1 MSEFEELI
9 SKLLEKVPELSRSV
23 IEERINEKK
32 EKVGAGYLTDQG
44 AIFLVAADLG
54 VSLEQ
59 TQNSEVAIK
68 DLYIGAKEVTLE
80 SRVLNISPTKQFTKK
95 DGSSF
100 SLRTITVYDN
110 NSTASVKLWDEKA
123 NLPGLEELKPGDLI
137 KIIKAYVKSDLT
149 GAPTINIG
157 SGATIETSESE
168 SDIVS
173 IDSKI
178 SDVSEIKDEQKDLIV
193 VGTLGSAM
201 SLLEFTNSKGQ
212 PSKALKFRLRGEN
225 KNLVNVVLWGKD
237 ESILPKV
244 ITQDAKVKLFGV
256 RTKTGMQGLEI
267 HGNDATI
274 INVEGDA
281 EIQPTIVRLLAI
293 EKDQAG
299 NTTGLAIDKS
309 KKLVRITDVTNT
321 IGSFV
326 KDDILECM
334 PSKIF
339 GNTMQIDQDSFVR
352 KIDDKTVPTIAEIRT
367 KITKVSEGND
377 YSVEAIVLKAPER
390 KDIQTKNGDNIQ
402 LSEMFVEDDSGQVWI
417 KGWRQQADLMDSFTL
432 GDIITILG
440 VNARPG
446 LEGKLDLVLTPYSK
460 IIKKKLI
467 FPKSSCQEYRFFL
480 R

>member
-54 VSLEQ
+54 VTLEQ
-59 TQNSEVAIK
+59 SQKAEVAIK

-123 NLPGLEELKPGDLI
+123 NLPGIEELRPGDLI

-157 SGATIETSESE
+157 SGASIETSQSE
-168 SDIVS
+168 SDIAS

-178 SDVSEIKDEQKDLIV
+178 IDIGDTKEDQRDIIVS
-193 VGTLGSAM
+193 GTLGSAM

-212 PSKALKFRLRGEN
+212 PSKALKFRLKGKN
-225 KNLVNVVLWGKD
+225 KNLINVVLWGKD

-274 INVEGDA
+274 IDVEGDT
-281 EIQPTIVRLLAI
+281 EIQPVIVRLLAI
-293 EKDQAG
+293 EKDQSG

-309 KKLVRITDVTNT
+309 KKLVRITDVANT

-339 GNTMQIDQDSFVR
+339 GNTMQIDQNSFVR
-352 KIDDKTVPTIAEIRT
+352 KIDDKHVPTVAEIRT
-367 KITKVSEGND
+367 KIIEVSEGND

-390 KDIQTKNGDNIQ
+390 KDIQTKKGDNIQ

-417 KGWRQQADLMDSFTL
+417 KGWRQQADLMDNFTL

-460 IIKKKLI
+460 IIKKN
-467 FPKSSCQEYRFFL
+467 
-480 R
+480 

>member
-23 IEERINEKK
+23 IEERINENK

-54 VSLEQ
+54 VTLEQ
-59 TQNSEVAIK
+59 SQKSEVAIK

-123 NLPGLEELKPGDLI
+123 NLPGLDELKPGDLI

-157 SGATIETSESE
+157 SGASIETSESE

-178 SDVSEIKDEQKDLIV
+178 TDVSEIKEDQRDLIV
-193 VGTLGSAM
+193 TGTLGSAM

-212 PSKALKFRLRGEN
+212 PSKALKFRLRGQN

-237 ESILPKV
+237 ESILPK
-244 ITQDAKVKLFGV
+244 IISQDAKVKLFGV

-267 HGNDATI
+267 HGNDATLVD
-274 INVEGDA
+274 VEGDT
-281 EIQPTIVRLLAI
+281 EIQPVILRLLAV
-293 EKDQAG
+293 EKDQSG
-299 NTTGLAIDKS
+299 SITGLAIDKS
-309 KKLVRITDVTNT
+309 KKIVRITDVTDT
-321 IGSFV
+321 IGSFT

-339 GNTMQIDQDSFVR
+339 GNTIQIDQDSFVR
-352 KIDDKTVPTIAEIRT
+352 KIEDDSIPTISEIRT
-367 KITKVSEGND
+367 KITDVTEGND

-390 KDIQTKNGDNIQ
+390 KEIQTKNGDNVQ

-417 KGWRQQADLMDSFTL
+417 KGWRQQADLMDNFTL
-432 GDIITILG
+432 GDIITIIG

-460 IIKKKLI
+460 IIKKN
-467 FPKSSCQEYRFFL
+467 
-480 R
+480 

>member
-193 VGTLGSAM
+193 AGTLGSAM

-460 IIKKKLI
+460 IIKKN
-467 FPKSSCQEYRFFL
+467 
-480 R
+480 

>member
-54 VSLEQ
+54 VTLEQ
-59 TQNSEVAIK
+59 SQNPEVAIK
-68 DLYIGAKEVTLE
+68 DLYIGAKEVTLK

-123 NLPGLEELKPGDLI
+123 NLPGIEELKPGDLI

-157 SGATIETSESE
+157 SGASIETSQSE

-178 SDVSEIKDEQKDLIV
+178 TDVSEIKDDQKDLIIS
-193 VGTLGSAM
+193 GTLGSAM

-212 PSKALKFRLRGEN
+212 PSKALKFRLRGQN
-225 KNLVNVVLWGKD
+225 KNLINVVLWGKD
-237 ESILPKV
+237 ESVLPKV
-244 ITQDAKVKLFGV
+244 ITQNAKVKLFGV

-274 INVEGDA
+274 IDVEGDA
-281 EIQPTIVRLLAI
+281 EIQPVIVRLLAI
-293 EKDQAG
+293 EKDQSG
-299 NTTGLAIDKS
+299 NTTCLAIDKS

-339 GNTMQIDQDSFVR
+339 GNTMQIDQNSFVR
-352 KIDDKTVPTIAEIRT
+352 KIEDKNVPTVAEIRT
-367 KITKVSEGND
+367 KIIEVSEGND

-390 KDIQTKNGDNIQ
+390 KDIQTKKGDNIQ

-417 KGWRQQADLMDSFTL
+417 KGWRQQADLMDNFTL

-460 IIKKKLI
+460 IIKKN
-467 FPKSSCQEYRFFL
+467 
-480 R
+480 

>member
-1 MSEFEELI
+1 MSQFEELI

-59 TQNSEVAIK
+59 SQNPEVAIK

-123 NLPGLEELKPGDLI
+123 NLPGIEELKPGDLI

-157 SGATIETSESE
+157 SGASIETSQSE
-168 SDIVS
+168 SDIAS

-178 SDVSEIKDEQKDLIV
+178 IDISDTKEDQRDIIVS
-193 VGTLGSAM
+193 GTLGSAM

-212 PSKALKFRLRGEN
+212 PSKALKFRLKGKN
-225 KNLVNVVLWGKD
+225 KNLINVVLWGKD

-274 INVEGDA
+274 IDVEGDT
-281 EIQPTIVRLLAI
+281 EIQPVIVRLLAI
-293 EKDQAG
+293 EKDQSG

-309 KKLVRITDVTNT
+309 KRLVRITDVANT
-321 IGSFV
+321 IDSFV

-352 KIDDKTVPTIAEIRT
+352 KIDDGTVPTVAEIRT
-367 KITKVSEGND
+367 KITEVSEGND

-390 KDIQTKNGDNIQ
+390 KDIQTKKGDNIQ

-417 KGWRQQADLMDSFTL
+417 KGWRQQADLMDNFTL

-460 IIKKKLI
+460 IIKKN
-467 FPKSSCQEYRFFL
+467 
-480 R
+480 

>member
-59 TQNSEVAIK
+59 TQNAEVAIK

-157 SGATIETSESE
+157 SGASIETSQSE

-178 SDVSEIKDEQKDLIV
+178 TDVSEIKDDQRDLIV
-193 VGTLGSAM
+193 SGTLGSAM

-225 KNLVNVVLWGKD
+225 ENLVNVVLWGKD

-244 ITQDAKVKLFGV
+244 IGQDAKVKLFGV

-267 HGNDATI
+267 HGNDATLI
-274 INVEGDA
+274 DVEGDT

-299 NTTGLAIDKS
+299 NITGLAIDKS
-309 KKLVRITDVTNT
+309 KKLVRITDAANT
-321 IGSFV
+321 IDSFA

-339 GNTMQIDQDSFVR
+339 GNTIQIDQDSFVR
-352 KIDDKTVPTIAEIRT
+352 KIDDETVPTVAEIRT
-367 KITKVSEGND
+367 KITEVSEGND

-390 KDIQTKNGDNIQ
+390 KDIQTKSGENIQ

-417 KGWRQQADLMDSFTL
+417 KGWRQQADLMDSYTL

-460 IIKKKLI
+460 IIKKN
-467 FPKSSCQEYRFFL
+467 
-480 R
+480 

>member
-1 MSEFEELI
+1 M
-9 SKLLEKVPELSRSV
+9 
-23 IEERINEKK
+23 
-32 EKVGAGYLTDQG
+32 
-44 AIFLVAADLG
+44 VAADLG
-54 VSLEQ
+54 VTLEQ
-59 TQNSEVAIK
+59 SQKSEVAIK

-123 NLPGLEELKPGDLI
+123 NLPGLDELKPGDLI

-157 SGATIETSESE
+157 SGASIETSESE

-178 SDVSEIKDEQKDLIV
+178 TDVSEIKEDQRDLIV
-193 VGTLGSAM
+193 TGTLGSAM

-212 PSKALKFRLRGEN
+212 PSKALKFRLRGQN

-237 ESILPKV
+237 ESILPK
-244 ITQDAKVKLFGV
+244 IISQDAKVKLFGV

-267 HGNDATI
+267 HGNDATLVD
-274 INVEGDA
+274 VEGDT
-281 EIQPTIVRLLAI
+281 EIQPVILRLLAV
-293 EKDQAG
+293 EKDQSG
-299 NTTGLAIDKS
+299 SVTGLAIDKS
-309 KKLVRITDVTNT
+309 KKIVRITDVADT
-321 IGSFV
+321 IGSFT

-339 GNTMQIDQDSFVR
+339 GNTIQIDQDSFVR
-352 KIDDKTVPTIAEIRT
+352 KIEDDSIPTISEIRT
-367 KITKVSEGND
+367 KITDVTEGND
-377 YSVEAIVLKAPER
+377 YSVEAIVLKAPEI
-390 KDIQTKNGDNIQ
+390 KEIQTKNGDNVQ

-417 KGWRQQADLMDSFTL
+417 KGWRQQADLMDNFTL
-432 GDIITILG
+432 GDIITIIG

-460 IIKKKLI
+460 IIKKN
-467 FPKSSCQEYRFFL
+467 
-480 R
+480 

>member
-59 TQNSEVAIK
+59 AQKSEVAIK

-123 NLPGLEELKPGDLI
+123 NLPGLENLKPGDLI

-157 SGATIETSESE
+157 SGASIETSQSE

-178 SDVSEIKDEQKDLIV
+178 TDVSEISDDQRDLIV
-193 VGTLGSAM
+193 SGTLGSAM
-201 SLLEFTNSKGQ
+201 SLLEFTNSW
-212 PSKALKFRLRGEN
+212 FFGEKMN
-225 KNLVNVVLWGKD
+225 
-237 ESILPKV
+237 
-244 ITQDAKVKLFGV
+244 QFF
-256 RTKTGMQGLEI
+256 Q
-267 HGNDATI
+267 
-274 INVEGDA
+274 
-281 EIQPTIVRLLAI
+281 
-293 EKDQAG
+293 
-299 NTTGLAIDKS
+299 KS
-309 KKLVRITDVTNT
+309 
-321 IGSFV
+321 
-326 KDDILECM
+326 
-334 PSKIF
+334 
-339 GNTMQIDQDSFVR
+339 
-352 KIDDKTVPTIAEIRT
+352 
-367 KITKVSEGND
+367 
-377 YSVEAIVLKAPER
+377 
-390 KDIQTKNGDNIQ
+390 
-402 LSEMFVEDDSGQVWI
+402 
-417 KGWRQQADLMDSFTL
+417 
-432 GDIITILG
+432 
-440 VNARPG
+440 
-446 LEGKLDLVLTPYSK
+446 
-460 IIKKKLI
+460 
-467 FPKSSCQEYRFFL
+467 
-480 R
+480 

>member
-32 EKVGAGYLTDQG
+32 DKVGAGYLTDQG

-178 SDVSEIKDEQKDLIV
+178 SDVSEIKDDQRDLIV
-193 VGTLGSAM
+193 AGTLGSAM

-274 INVEGDA
+274 IDVEGDA

-309 KKLVRITDVTNT
+309 KKLVRITDVANT

-352 KIDDKTVPTIAEIRT
+352 KIDDKTVPTVAEIRT
-367 KITKVSEGND
+367 KITEVSEGND

-460 IIKKKLI
+460 IIKKN
-467 FPKSSCQEYRFFL
+467 
-480 R
+480 

>member
-59 TQNSEVAIK
+59 TQNAEVAIK
-68 DLYIGAKEVTLE
+68 DLYIGAKEVTLA

-157 SGATIETSESE
+157 SGASIETSQSE

-178 SDVSEIKDEQKDLIV
+178 TDVSEIKDDQRDLIV
-193 VGTLGSAM
+193 SGTLGSAM

-212 PSKALKFRLRGEN
+212 PSKALKFRLKGEN

-244 ITQDAKVKLFGV
+244 IGQDAKVKLFGV

-274 INVEGDA
+274 INVEGDT

-309 KKLVRITDVTNT
+309 KKLVRITDVANT
-321 IGSFV
+321 IGSFA

-339 GNTMQIDQDSFVR
+339 GNTIQIDQDSFVR
-352 KIDDKTVPTIAEIRT
+352 KIDDETVPTVAEIRT
-367 KITKVSEGND
+367 KITEVSEGND

-390 KDIQTKNGDNIQ
+390 KDIQTKSGENIQ

-417 KGWRQQADLMDSFTL
+417 KGWRQQADLMDSYTL

-460 IIKKKLI
+460 IIKKN
-467 FPKSSCQEYRFFL
+467 
-480 R
+480 

>member
-59 TQNSEVAIK
+59 TKNAEVAIK

-157 SGATIETSESE
+157 SGASIETSQSE

-178 SDVSEIKDEQKDLIV
+178 TDVSEIKDDQRDLIV
-193 VGTLGSAM
+193 SGTLGSAM

-212 PSKALKFRLRGEN
+212 PSKALKFRLKGEN

-244 ITQDAKVKLFGV
+244 IGQDAKVKLFGV

-274 INVEGDA
+274 INVEGDT

-309 KKLVRITDVTNT
+309 RKLVRITDAANT
-321 IGSFV
+321 IGSFA

-339 GNTMQIDQDSFVR
+339 GNTIQIDQDSFVR
-352 KIDDKTVPTIAEIRT
+352 KIDDETVPTVAEIRT
-367 KITKVSEGND
+367 KITEVSEGND

-390 KDIQTKNGDNIQ
+390 KDIQTKSGENIQ

-417 KGWRQQADLMDSFTL
+417 KGWRQQADLMDSYTL

-460 IIKKKLI
+460 IIKKN
-467 FPKSSCQEYRFFL
+467 
-480 R
+480 

>member
-59 TQNSEVAIK
+59 AQHAEVAIK

-157 SGATIETSESE
+157 SGASIETSQSE

-178 SDVSEIKDEQKDLIV
+178 TDVSEIKDDQRDLIV
-193 VGTLGSAM
+193 SGTLGSAM

-212 PSKALKFRLRGEN
+212 PSKALKFRLKGEN

-244 ITQDAKVKLFGV
+244 IFYW
-256 RTKTGMQGLEI
+256 
-267 HGNDATI
+267 
-274 INVEGDA
+274 
-281 EIQPTIVRLLAI
+281 
-293 EKDQAG
+293 
-299 NTTGLAIDKS
+299 KS
-309 KKLVRITDVTNT
+309 
-321 IGSFV
+321 
-326 KDDILECM
+326 
-334 PSKIF
+334 
-339 GNTMQIDQDSFVR
+339 
-352 KIDDKTVPTIAEIRT
+352 
-367 KITKVSEGND
+367 
-377 YSVEAIVLKAPER
+377 
-390 KDIQTKNGDNIQ
+390 
-402 LSEMFVEDDSGQVWI
+402 
-417 KGWRQQADLMDSFTL
+417 
-432 GDIITILG
+432 
-440 VNARPG
+440 
-446 LEGKLDLVLTPYSK
+446 
-460 IIKKKLI
+460 
-467 FPKSSCQEYRFFL
+467 
-480 R
+480 

>member
-1 MSEFEELI
+1 MSEFEELL

-32 EKVGAGYLTDQG
+32 EKIGAGYLTDQG

-54 VSLEQ
+54 VTLEQ
-59 TQNSEVAIK
+59 TQNPEVAIK

-123 NLPGLEELKPGDLI
+123 NLPGIEKLKPGDLI

-157 SGATIETSESE
+157 SGASIETSQSV

-178 SDVSEIKDEQKDLIV
+178 SDVSEVREDQRDLIIS
-193 VGTLGSAM
+193 GTLGSAM

-212 PSKALKFRLRGEN
+212 PSKALKFRLKGKN
-225 KNLVNVVLWGKD
+225 KNSINVVLWGKD

-274 INVEGDA
+274 IDVEGDA
-281 EIQPTIVRLLAI
+281 EIQPVIVRLLAI
-293 EKDQAG
+293 EKDQSG

-309 KKLVRITDVTNT
+309 KKLVRITDVANT

-352 KIDDKTVPTIAEIRT
+352 KIDDGTVPTVAEIRT
-367 KITKVSEGND
+367 KITEVSEGND

-390 KDIQTKNGDNIQ
+390 KDIQTKKGDNIQ

-460 IIKKKLI
+460 IIKKN
-467 FPKSSCQEYRFFL
+467 
-480 R
+480 

>member
-59 TQNSEVAIK
+59 TQNAEVAIK
-68 DLYIGAKEVTLE
+68 DLYMGAKQATIE

-157 SGATIETSESE
+157 SGASIETSQSE

-178 SDVSEIKDEQKDLIV
+178 TDVSEIKDDQRDLIV
-193 VGTLGSAM
+193 SGTLGSAM

-212 PSKALKFRLRGEN
+212 PSKALKFRLKGEN

-244 ITQDAKVKLFGV
+244 IGQDAKVKLFGV

-274 INVEGDA
+274 INVEGDT

-309 KKLVRITDVTNT
+309 KKLVRITDVANT
-321 IGSFV
+321 IGSFA

-339 GNTMQIDQDSFVR
+339 GNTIQIDQDSFVR
-352 KIDDKTVPTIAEIRT
+352 KIDDETVPTVAEIRT
-367 KITKVSEGND
+367 KITEVSEGND

-390 KDIQTKNGDNIQ
+390 KDIQTKSGENIQ

-417 KGWRQQADLMDSFTL
+417 KGWRQQADLMDTYTL

-460 IIKKKLI
+460 IIKKN
-467 FPKSSCQEYRFFL
+467 
-480 R
+480 

>member
-123 NLPGLEELKPGDLI
+123 NLPGIEELKPGDLI

-157 SGATIETSESE
+157 SGSTIETSESE

-178 SDVSEIKDEQKDLIV
+178 SDVSEIKDDQRDLIIA
-193 VGTLGSAM
+193 GTLGSAM
-201 SLLEFTNSKGQ
+201 SLLEFTNSKGK
-212 PSKALKFRLRGEN
+212 PSKALKFRLRGAN

-244 ITQDAKVKLFGV
+244 INQDAKVKLFGV

-274 INVEGDA
+274 IDVEGNA

-293 EKDQAG
+293 EKDQSG
-299 NTTGLAIDKS
+299 NTIGLAIDKS
-309 KKLVRITDVTNT
+309 KKLVRITDVANT

-367 KITKVSEGND
+367 KITEVKEGND

-460 IIKKKLI
+460 IIKKN
-467 FPKSSCQEYRFFL
+467 
-480 R
+480 

>member
-1 MSEFEELI
+1 LSEFEELI

-54 VSLEQ
+54 VTLEQ
-59 TQNSEVAIK
+59 SQKSEVAIK

-123 NLPGLEELKPGDLI
+123 NLPGLDELKPGDLI

-157 SGATIETSESE
+157 SGASIETSESE

-178 SDVSEIKDEQKDLIV
+178 TDVSEIKEDQRDLIV
-193 VGTLGSAM
+193 TGTLGSAM

-212 PSKALKFRLRGEN
+212 PSKALKFRLRGQN

-237 ESILPKV
+237 ESILPK
-244 ITQDAKVKLFGV
+244 IISQDAKVKLFGV

-267 HGNDATI
+267 HGNDATLVD
-274 INVEGDA
+274 VEGDT
-281 EIQPTIVRLLAI
+281 EIQPVILRLLAV
-293 EKDQAG
+293 EKDQSG
-299 NTTGLAIDKS
+299 SVTGLAIDKS
-309 KKLVRITDVTNT
+309 KKIVRITDVADT
-321 IGSFV
+321 IGSFT

-339 GNTMQIDQDSFVR
+339 GNTIQIDQDSFVR
-352 KIDDKTVPTIAEIRT
+352 KIEDDSIPTISEIRT
-367 KITKVSEGND
+367 KITDVTEGND

-390 KDIQTKNGDNIQ
+390 KEIQTKNGDNVQ

-417 KGWRQQADLMDSFTL
+417 KGWRQQADLMDNFTL
-432 GDIITILG
+432 GDIITIIG

-460 IIKKKLI
+460 IIKKN
-467 FPKSSCQEYRFFL
+467 
-480 R
+480 

>member
-1 MSEFEELI
+1 LSEFEELI

-59 TQNSEVAIK
+59 AQKSEVAIK

-123 NLPGLEELKPGDLI
+123 NLPGLENLKPGDLI

-157 SGATIETSESE
+157 SGASIETSESE

-178 SDVSEIKDEQKDLIV
+178 TDVSEISDDQRDLIV
-193 VGTLGSAM
+193 SGTLGSAM

-244 ITQDAKVKLFGV
+244 IGQDAKVKLFGV

-267 HGNDATI
+267 HGNDATLI
-274 INVEGDA
+274 DVEGDT

-299 NTTGLAIDKS
+299 NITGLAIDKS
-309 KKLVRITDVTNT
+309 KKLVRITDAANT
-321 IGSFV
+321 IDSFA

-339 GNTMQIDQDSFVR
+339 GNTIQIDQDSFVR
-352 KIDDKTVPTIAEIRT
+352 KIDDETVPTVAEIRT
-367 KITKVSEGND
+367 KITEVSEGND

-390 KDIQTKNGDNIQ
+390 KDIQTKSGENIQ

-417 KGWRQQADLMDSFTL
+417 KGWRQQADLMDSYTL

-460 IIKKKLI
+460 IIKKN
-467 FPKSSCQEYRFFL
+467 
-480 R
+480 

>member
-1 MSEFEELI
+1 MSEFEELL
-9 SKLLEKVPELSRSV
+9 SKLVERVPELSRSV

-32 EKVGAGYLTDQG
+32 EKIGAGYLTDQG

-54 VSLEQ
+54 VTLEQ
-59 TQNSEVAIK
+59 SQNPEVAIK
-68 DLYIGAKEVTLE
+68 DLYIGAKEVTLK

-123 NLPGLEELKPGDLI
+123 NLPGIEELKPGDLI

-157 SGATIETSESE
+157 SGASIETSQSE
-168 SDIVS
+168 SDIIS

-178 SDVSEIKDEQKDLIV
+178 SDVSEVKEDQRDLIIS
-193 VGTLGSAM
+193 GTLGSTM

-212 PSKALKFRLRGEN
+212 PSKALKFRLRGKN
-225 KNLVNVVLWGKD
+225 KILINVVLWGKD

-274 INVEGDA
+274 IEVEGDA
-281 EIQPTIVRLLAI
+281 EIQPVIVRLLAI
-293 EKDQAG
+293 EKDQSG

-309 KKLVRITDVTNT
+309 KKLVRITDVANT

-339 GNTMQIDQDSFVR
+339 GNTMQIDQNSFVR
-352 KIDDKTVPTIAEIRT
+352 KIDDKHVPTVAEIRT
-367 KITKVSEGND
+367 KIIEVSEGND

-390 KDIQTKNGDNIQ
+390 KDIQTKKGDNIQ

-417 KGWRQQADLMDSFTL
+417 KGWRQQADLMDNFTL

-460 IIKKKLI
+460 IIKKN
-467 FPKSSCQEYRFFL
+467 
-480 R
+480 

>member
-59 TQNSEVAIK
+59 AQNAEVAIK

-157 SGATIETSESE
+157 SGASIETSQSE

-178 SDVSEIKDEQKDLIV
+178 TDVSEIKDDQRDLIV
-193 VGTLGSAM
+193 SGTLGSAM

-212 PSKALKFRLRGEN
+212 PSKALKFRLKGEN

-244 ITQDAKVKLFGV
+244 IGQDAKVKLFGV

-274 INVEGDA
+274 INVEGDT

-299 NTTGLAIDKS
+299 NTTGLDIDKS
-309 KKLVRITDVTNT
+309 KKLVRITDVANT
-321 IGSFV
+321 IGSFA

-339 GNTMQIDQDSFVR
+339 GNTIQIDQDSFVR
-352 KIDDKTVPTIAEIRT
+352 KIDDETVPTVAEIRT
-367 KITKVSEGND
+367 KITEVSEGND

-390 KDIQTKNGDNIQ
+390 KDIQTKSGENIQ

-417 KGWRQQADLMDSFTL
+417 KGWRQQADLMDSYTL

-460 IIKKKLI
+460 IIKKN
-467 FPKSSCQEYRFFL
+467 
-480 R
+480 

>member
-59 TQNSEVAIK
+59 AQKSEVAIK

-123 NLPGLEELKPGDLI
+123 NLPGLEDLKPGDLI

-157 SGATIETSESE
+157 SGASIETSQSE

-173 IDSKI
+173 IDSRI
-178 SDVSEIKDEQKDLIV
+178 TDVSEISDDQRDLIV
-193 VGTLGSAM
+193 SGTLGSAM

-244 ITQDAKVKLFGV
+244 IGQDAKVKLFGV

-267 HGNDATI
+267 HGNDATLI
-274 INVEGDA
+274 DVEGDT

-293 EKDQAG
+293 EKDQTG
-299 NTTGLAIDKS
+299 NITGLAIDKS
-309 KKLVRITDVTNT
+309 KKLVRITDAANT
-321 IGSFV
+321 IDRFA

-339 GNTMQIDQDSFVR
+339 GNTIQIDQDSFVR
-352 KIDDKTVPTIAEIRT
+352 KIDDETVPTVAEIRT
-367 KITKVSEGND
+367 KITEVSEGND

-390 KDIQTKNGDNIQ
+390 KDIQTKSGENIQ

-417 KGWRQQADLMDSFTL
+417 KGWRQQADLMDSYTL

-460 IIKKKLI
+460 IIKKN
-467 FPKSSCQEYRFFL
+467 
-480 R
+480 

>member
-157 SGATIETSESE
+157 SGSTIETSESE

-173 IDSKI
+173 IDSK
-178 SDVSEIKDEQKDLIV
+178 
-193 VGTLGSAM
+193 
-201 SLLEFTNSKGQ
+201 
-212 PSKALKFRLRGEN
+212 
-225 KNLVNVVLWGKD
+225 LV
-237 ESILPKV
+237 
-244 ITQDAKVKLFGV
+244 
-256 RTKTGMQGLEI
+256 M
-267 HGNDATI
+267 
-274 INVEGDA
+274 
-281 EIQPTIVRLLAI
+281 
-293 EKDQAG
+293 
-299 NTTGLAIDKS
+299 
-309 KKLVRITDVTNT
+309 
-321 IGSFV
+321 
-326 KDDILECM
+326 
-334 PSKIF
+334 
-339 GNTMQIDQDSFVR
+339 
-352 KIDDKTVPTIAEIRT
+352 
-367 KITKVSEGND
+367 
-377 YSVEAIVLKAPER
+377 
-390 KDIQTKNGDNIQ
+390 
-402 LSEMFVEDDSGQVWI
+402 
-417 KGWRQQADLMDSFTL
+417 
-432 GDIITILG
+432 
-440 VNARPG
+440 
-446 LEGKLDLVLTPYSK
+446 
-460 IIKKKLI
+460 
-467 FPKSSCQEYRFFL
+467 
-480 R
+480 

>member
-1 MSEFEELI
+1 LSEFEELI

-59 TQNSEVAIK
+59 SQNPEVTIK

-123 NLPGLEELKPGDLI
+123 NLPGLEDLKPGDLI

-157 SGATIETSESE
+157 SGASIETSKSE
-168 SDIVS
+168 SDIAS
-173 IDSKI
+173 IDSRI
-178 SDVSEIKDEQKDLIV
+178 TNVSEIKDDQRDLIV
-193 VGTLGSAM
+193 SGTLGSAM

-244 ITQDAKVKLFGV
+244 IIQDAKVKLFGV
-256 RTKTGMQGLEI
+256 RTKAGMQGLEI

-274 INVEGDA
+274 IDVEGDL

-309 KKLVRITDVTNT
+309 KKLVRITDVANT

-339 GNTMQIDQDSFVR
+339 GNTIQIDQDSFVR
-352 KIDDKTVPTIAEIRT
+352 KIDDETVPNVAEIRT
-367 KITKVSEGND
+367 KITEVSEGND

-390 KDIQTKNGDNIQ
+390 KDIQTKKGDNIQ

-460 IIKKKLI
+460 IIKKN
-467 FPKSSCQEYRFFL
+467 
-480 R
+480 

>member
-1 MSEFEELI
+1 LSEFEELI

-54 VSLEQ
+54 VTLEQ
-59 TQNSEVAIK
+59 TQKSEVAIK

-157 SGATIETSESE
+157 SGASIETSQSE

-178 SDVSEIKDEQKDLIV
+178 TDASEIKDDQRDLIV
-193 VGTLGSAM
+193 SGTLGSAM

-212 PSKALKFRLRGEN
+212 PSKALKFRLKGEN

-244 ITQDAKVKLFGV
+244 IGQDAKVKLFGV

-274 INVEGDA
+274 IDVEGDT

-293 EKDQAG
+293 EKNQSG

-309 KKLVRITDVTNT
+309 KKLVRITDVANT
-321 IGSFV
+321 IGSFS

-339 GNTMQIDQDSFVR
+339 GNTIQIDQDSFVR
-352 KIDDKTVPTIAEIRT
+352 KIDDEAVPTVADIRT
-367 KITKVSEGND
+367 KITEVSEGND

-390 KDIQTKNGDNIQ
+390 KDIQTKSGDNIQ

-417 KGWRQQADLMDSFTL
+417 KGWRQQADLMDNFTL

-460 IIKKKLI
+460 IIKKN
-467 FPKSSCQEYRFFL
+467 
-480 R
+480 

>member
-54 VSLEQ
+54 VTLEQ
-59 TQNSEVAIK
+59 SQKSEVAIK

-123 NLPGLEELKPGDLI
+123 NLPGLDELKPGDLI

-157 SGATIETSESE
+157 SGASIETSESE

-178 SDVSEIKDEQKDLIV
+178 TDVSEIKEDQRDLIV
-193 VGTLGSAM
+193 TGTLGSAM

-212 PSKALKFRLRGEN
+212 PSKALKFRLRGQN

-237 ESILPKV
+237 ESILPK
-244 ITQDAKVKLFGV
+244 IISQDAKVKLFGV
-256 RTKTGMQGLEI
+256 RTKSGNQGLEI

-274 INVEGDA
+274 IDVEGDT
-281 EIQPTIVRLLAI
+281 EIQPVILRLLAV
-293 EKDQAG
+293 EKDQSG
-299 NTTGLAIDKS
+299 SVTGLAIDKS
-309 KKLVRITDVTNT
+309 KKIVRITDVTDT
-321 IGSFV
+321 IGSFT

-339 GNTMQIDQDSFVR
+339 GNTIQIDQDSFVR
-352 KIDDKTVPTIAEIRT
+352 KIEDDSIPTISEIRT
-367 KITKVSEGND
+367 KITDVTEGND

-390 KDIQTKNGDNIQ
+390 KEIQTKNGDNVQ

-417 KGWRQQADLMDSFTL
+417 KGWRQQADLMDNFTL
-432 GDIITILG
+432 GDIITIIG

-460 IIKKKLI
+460 IIKKN
-467 FPKSSCQEYRFFL
+467 
-480 R
+480 

>member
-54 VSLEQ
+54 VTLEQ
-59 TQNSEVAIK
+59 SQNPEVAIK
-68 DLYIGAKEVTLE
+68 DLYIGAKEVTLK

-123 NLPGLEELKPGDLI
+123 NLPGIEELKPGDLI

-157 SGATIETSESE
+157 SGASIETSQSV

-178 SDVSEIKDEQKDLIV
+178 SDVSEVKEDQRDLIIS
-193 VGTLGSAM
+193 GTLGSAM

-212 PSKALKFRLRGEN
+212 PSKALKFRLKGKN
-225 KNLVNVVLWGKD
+225 KNLINVVLWGKD

-274 INVEGDA
+274 IDVEGDA
-281 EIQPTIVRLLAI
+281 EIQPVIVRLLAT
-293 EKDQAG
+293 EKDQSG
-299 NTTGLAIDKS
+299 NTTCLAIDKS
-309 KKLVRITDVTNT
+309 KKLVRIIDVTNT

-339 GNTMQIDQDSFVR
+339 GNTMQIDQNSFVR
-352 KIDDKTVPTIAEIRT
+352 KIEDKNVPTVAEIRT
-367 KITKVSEGND
+367 KIIEVSEGND

-390 KDIQTKNGDNIQ
+390 KDIQTKKGDNIQ

-417 KGWRQQADLMDSFTL
+417 KGWRQQADLMDNFTL

-460 IIKKKLI
+460 IIKKN
-467 FPKSSCQEYRFFL
+467 
-480 R
+480 

>member
-54 VSLEQ
+54 VTLEQ
-59 TQNSEVAIK
+59 SQSPEVAIK
-68 DLYIGAKEVTLE
+68 DLYIGAKEVTLK

-123 NLPGLEELKPGDLI
+123 NLPGIEELKPGDLI

-157 SGATIETSESE
+157 SGASIETSQSE

-178 SDVSEIKDEQKDLIV
+178 NDVSEIKEDQRDLIV
-193 VGTLGSAM
+193 SGTLGSAM
-201 SLLEFTNSKGQ
+201 SLLEFKNSKGQ
-212 PSKALKFRLRGEN
+212 PSKALKFRLRGKN
-225 KNLVNVVLWGKD
+225 KNLINVVLWGKD
-237 ESILPKV
+237 ESILPRV

-267 HGNDATI
+267 HGNDSTLI
-274 INVEGDA
+274 DVEGDT
-281 EIQPTIVRLLAI
+281 EIQPVIVRLLAI
-293 EKDQAG
+293 EKDQLG

-309 KKLVRITDVTNT
+309 KKLVRITDITNT

-339 GNTMQIDQDSFVR
+339 GNTIQIDQDSFVR
-352 KIDDKTVPTIAEIRT
+352 KIDDEAVPTVAEIRT
-367 KITKVSEGND
+367 KIKEVNEGND

-390 KDIQTKNGDNIQ
+390 KDIQTKKGDNIQ

-417 KGWRQQADLMDSFTL
+417 KGWRQQADLMDGFTL

-446 LEGKLDLVLTPYSK
+446 LEGKLDLVLTSYSK
-460 IIKKKLI
+460 IIKKN
-467 FPKSSCQEYRFFL
+467 
-480 R
+480 

>member
-54 VSLEQ
+54 VTLEQ
-59 TQNSEVAIK
+59 SHSPEVAIK
-68 DLYIGAKEVTLE
+68 DLYIGAKEVTLK

-123 NLPGLEELKPGDLI
+123 NLPGIEELKPGDLI

-157 SGATIETSESE
+157 SGASIETSQSV

-178 SDVSEIKDEQKDLIV
+178 SDVSEVREDQRDLIIS
-193 VGTLGSAM
+193 GTLGSAM

-212 PSKALKFRLRGEN
+212 PSKALKFRLKGKN
-225 KNLVNVVLWGKD
+225 KNLINVVLWGKD

-274 INVEGDA
+274 IDVEGDA
-281 EIQPTIVRLLAI
+281 EIQPVIVRLLAT
-293 EKDQAG
+293 EKDQSG
-299 NTTGLAIDKS
+299 NTTCLAIDKS
-309 KKLVRITDVTNT
+309 KKLVRIIDVTNT

-339 GNTMQIDQDSFVR
+339 GNTIQIDQDSFVR
-352 KIDDKTVPTIAEIRT
+352 KIEDENVPTVAEIRT
-367 KITKVSEGND
+367 KIIEVSEGND

-390 KDIQTKNGDNIQ
+390 KDIQTKKGDNIQ

-446 LEGKLDLVLTPYSK
+446 LEGKLDLVLTSYSK
-460 IIKKKLI
+460 IIKKN
-467 FPKSSCQEYRFFL
+467 
-480 R
+480 

>member
-23 IEERINEKK
+23 IEERISEKK
-32 EKVGAGYLTDQG
+32 EKIGAGYLTDQG

-54 VSLEQ
+54 VTLEQ
-59 TQNSEVAIK
+59 SQKSEVSIK
-68 DLYIGAKEVTLE
+68 DLYIGAKEVSLE

-123 NLPGLEELKPGDLI
+123 NLPGLDELKPGDLI

-157 SGATIETSESE
+157 SGATIETSYSE

-178 SDVSEIKDEQKDLIV
+178 TDVSEVKEDQRDLIV
-193 VGTLGSAM
+193 TGTLGSAM

-212 PSKALKFRLRGEN
+212 PSKALKFRLRGQN

-237 ESILPKV
+237 ESILPK
-244 ITQDAKVKLFGV
+244 IISQDAKVKLFGV

-267 HGNDATI
+267 HGNDATLVD
-274 INVEGDA
+274 VEGDT
-281 EIQPTIVRLLAI
+281 EIQPVILRLLAV
-293 EKDQAG
+293 EKDQSG
-299 NTTGLAIDKS
+299 SITGLAIDKS
-309 KKLVRITDVTNT
+309 KKIVRITDVVDT
-321 IGSFV
+321 IGSFT

-339 GNTMQIDQDSFVR
+339 GNTIQIDQDSFVR
-352 KIDDKTVPTIAEIRT
+352 KIEDDSIPTISEIRT
-367 KITKVSEGND
+367 KITDVTEGND

-390 KDIQTKNGDNIQ
+390 KEIQTKNGDNVQ

-417 KGWRQQADLMDSFTL
+417 KGWRQQADLMDNFTL
-432 GDIITILG
+432 GDIITIIG

-460 IIKKKLI
+460 IIKKN
-467 FPKSSCQEYRFFL
+467 
-480 R
+480 

>member
-59 TQNSEVAIK
+59 TQNAEVGIK

-157 SGATIETSESE
+157 SGASIETSQSE

-178 SDVSEIKDEQKDLIV
+178 TDVSEIKDDQRDLIV
-193 VGTLGSAM
+193 SGTLGSAM

-212 PSKALKFRLRGEN
+212 PSKALKFRLKGEN

-244 ITQDAKVKLFGV
+244 IGQDAKVKLFGV

-274 INVEGDA
+274 INVEGDT

-309 KKLVRITDVTNT
+309 KKLVRITDVANT
-321 IGSFV
+321 IGSFA

-339 GNTMQIDQDSFVR
+339 GNTIQIDQDSFVR
-352 KIDDKTVPTIAEIRT
+352 KIDDETVPTVAEIRT
-367 KITKVSEGND
+367 KITEVSEGND

-390 KDIQTKNGDNIQ
+390 KDIQTKSGENIQ

-417 KGWRQQADLMDSFTL
+417 KGWRQQADLMDTYTL

-460 IIKKKLI
+460 IIKKN
-467 FPKSSCQEYRFFL
+467 
-480 R
+480 

>member
-59 TQNSEVAIK
+59 AQKSEVAIK

-123 NLPGLEELKPGDLI
+123 NLPGLENLKPGDLI

-157 SGATIETSESE
+157 SGASIETSQSE

-178 SDVSEIKDEQKDLIV
+178 TDVSEISDEQRDLIV
-193 VGTLGSAM
+193 SGTLGSAM

-244 ITQDAKVKLFGV
+244 IGQDAKVKLFGV

-267 HGNDATI
+267 HGNDATLI
-274 INVEGDA
+274 DVEGDT

-299 NTTGLAIDKS
+299 NITGLAIDKS
-309 KKLVRITDVTNT
+309 KKLVRITDAANT
-321 IGSFV
+321 IDSFA

-339 GNTMQIDQDSFVR
+339 GNTIQIDQDSFVR
-352 KIDDKTVPTIAEIRT
+352 KIDDETVPTIAEIRT
-367 KITKVSEGND
+367 KITEVSEGND
-377 YSVEAIVLKAPER
+377 YSIEAIVLKAPER
-390 KDIQTKNGDNIQ
+390 KDIQTKSGENIQ

-417 KGWRQQADLMDSFTL
+417 KGWRQQADLMDSYTL

-460 IIKKKLI
+460 IIKKN
-467 FPKSSCQEYRFFL
+467 
-480 R
+480 